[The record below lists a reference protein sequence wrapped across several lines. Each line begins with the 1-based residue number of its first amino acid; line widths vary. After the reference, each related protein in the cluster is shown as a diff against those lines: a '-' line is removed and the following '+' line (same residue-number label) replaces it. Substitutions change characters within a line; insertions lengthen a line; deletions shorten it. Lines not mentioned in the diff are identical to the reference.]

1 MFKDKTFFDV
11 VDFVS
16 SNLMLPVGALATS
29 ALVGW
34 RLSRKIVNEELM
46 DEAPFA
52 ARVCVWLLR
61 YVCPLAIAAVF
72 ISALW

>member
-1 MFKDKTFFDV
+1 
-11 VDFVS
+11 
-16 SNLMLPVGALATS
+16 
-29 ALVGW
+29 
-34 RLSRKIVNEELM
+34 M